1 MFCHDRNCSRSGH
14 ATRLHQHNG
23 VVLIPLATPSP
34 APADEGGIDP
44 TNLWEFLQGVPLRIL
59 IIVAVALVIRFIL
72 VGILDRIVKRMSEKG
87 RKERLGESRKAERTQ
102 ELSEV
107 LMSQRRKQR
116 AEAAGTLLRSVITA
130 TVVMIAILLILPIL
144 GIDIAPLLASAGVLG
159 VALGFGAQSLV
170 KDYLSGIFLVFEDQY
185 GVGDMVDLGEAVG
198 VVEDITLRVTRLRDL
213 SGVVWYVR
221 NGEIL
226 RVANQSQGWVLASVD
241 IPVAYD
247 ANLDVV
253 REAIQAVAEDM
264 YADPQ
269 YDEMLLGKPA
279 YAGVESVSGEAVF
292 IRVLAKAA
300 PEKQIPLTRAIR
312 VRIKEEFDGRGVK
325 VPVVARPFP
334 PGAGPPAAK

>member
-1 MFCHDRNCSRSGH
+1 M
-14 ATRLHQHNG
+14 
-23 VVLIPLATPSP
+23 VLIPLATPSP

-59 IIVAVALVIRFIL
+59 IIVAVAVVIRFIL

>member
-1 MFCHDRNCSRSGH
+1 MVPVPT
-14 ATRLHQHNG
+14 ATTDQ
-23 VVLIPLATPSP
+23 TDT
-34 APADEGGIDP
+34 ADNVWD
-44 TNLWEFLQGVPLRIL
+44 FLQGVPLKI
-59 IIVAVALVIRFIL
+59 LVIVVIAVVMRIVL
-72 VGILDRIVKRMSEKG
+72 VRLLNRIVKRMAAQAN
-87 RKERLGESRKAERTQ
+87 RERLAESRKAERTQ

-107 LMSQRRKQR
+107 LMSQRRRQR
-116 AEAAGTLLRSVITA
+116 AEAIGTLLRSVISA
-130 TVVMIAILLILPIL
+130 TILIIALLLILPIL

-185 GVGDMVDLGEAVG
+185 GVGDMVDLGEAIG

-226 RVANQSQGWVLASVD
+226 RVANQSQGWTLAAVE

-247 ANLDVV
+247 ENLDIV
-253 REAIQAVAEDM
+253 RQAIQSVAEDM

-269 YDEMLLGKPA
+269 YDEMLLGKPS
-279 YAGVESVSGEAVF
+279 YAGVEAVSGEAVF
-292 IRVLAKAA
+292 IKVLAKAA

-312 VRIKEEFDGRGVK
+312 LRIKEEFDRVGVK
-325 VPVVARPFP
+325 VPMVVRPYV
-334 PGAGPPAAK
+334 PGAGGQPPAGQ

>member
-1 MFCHDRNCSRSGH
+1 MTTGADQCLRAWTSAHG
-14 ATRLHQHNG
+14 HNG
-23 VVLIPLATPSP
+23 TVSASKV
-34 APADEGGIDP
+34 
-44 TNLWEFLQGVPLRIL
+44 WEFLQGVPLQIL
-59 IIVAVALVIRFIL
+59 IIVVVAVVIRFIL
-72 VGILDRIVKRMSEKG
+72 VRVLDRIVKRMAEKG
-87 RKERLGESRKAERTQ
+87 RRERLGEARRAERTQ

-116 AEAAGTLLRSVITA
+116 AEAIGTLLRSIITA
-130 TVVMIAILLILPIL
+130 TVLIIALLLLLPLL
-144 GIDIAPLLASAGVLG
+144 GIDIAPLLASAGVVG

-185 GVGDMVDLGEAVG
+185 GVGDMVDLGEAIG
-198 VVEDITLRVTRLRDL
+198 VVEDITLRITRLRDL

-226 RVANQSQGWVLASVD
+226 RVANQSQGWTLASVD
-241 IPVAYD
+241 IPIAYD
-247 ANLDVV
+247 ESLDVV
-253 REAIQAVAEDM
+253 REAIQTVAEDM

-269 YDEMLLGKPA
+269 FDEMLLGKPSF
-279 YAGVESVSGEAVF
+279 AGVESVSGDAMF

-312 VRIKEEFDGRGVK
+312 ARIKEEFDRRGVR

-334 PGAGPPAAK
+334 PGSQPHAPK

>member
-1 MFCHDRNCSRSGH
+1 M
-14 ATRLHQHNG
+14 
-23 VVLIPLATPSP
+23 LIPLATPSP

-44 TNLWEFLQGVPLRIL
+44 TNFWEFLQGVPLRIL
-59 IIVAVALVIRFIL
+59 IIVAVAVVIRFIL

>member
-1 MFCHDRNCSRSGH
+1 M
-14 ATRLHQHNG
+14 Q
-23 VVLIPLATPSP
+23 IPLATPSP
-34 APADEGGIDP
+34 TPSEQGESAASSV
-44 TNLWEFLQGVPLRIL
+44 WEFLQGVPLRIL
-59 IIVAVALVIRFIL
+59 IIVAIAIVSRFVLVAVLN
-72 VGILDRIVKRMSEKG
+72 RIVKKMSEKG

-107 LMSQRRKQR
+107 LMTQRRRQR
-116 AEAAGTLLRSVITA
+116 AEAVGTLLRSIITA
-130 TVVMIAILLILPIL
+130 TVVGIAILLILPIL

-198 VVEDITLRVTRLRDL
+198 VVEEVTLRVTRLRDL

-226 RVANQSQGWVLASVD
+226 RVANQSQGWTLASVD
-241 IPVAYD
+241 IPVAYNE
-247 ANLDVV
+247 NLDIV

-269 YDEMLLGKPA
+269 YDDMLLGKPS

-292 IRVLAKAA
+292 IRILAKAA

-312 VRIKEEFDGRGVK
+312 ARVKEEFDRRQVK
-325 VPVVARPFP
+325 VPIVARPFP
-334 PGAGPPAAK
+334 PGAAPAGPK

>member
-1 MFCHDRNCSRSGH
+1 M
-14 ATRLHQHNG
+14 
-23 VVLIPLATPSP
+23 VLIPLATPSP

-44 TNLWEFLQGVPLRIL
+44 TNFWEFLQGVPLRIL
-59 IIVAVALVIRFIL
+59 IIVAVAVVIRFIL

-130 TVVMIAILLILPIL
+130 TVVMIATLLILPIL

>member
-1 MFCHDRNCSRSGH
+1 M
-14 ATRLHQHNG
+14 
-23 VVLIPLATPSP
+23 LIPLATPSP
-34 APADEGGIDP
+34 DPASASDSSIS
-44 TNLWEFLQGVPLRIL
+44 NFWEFLQGVPLRIL
-59 IIVAVALVIRFIL
+59 IIVVIAIVSRVVLVALL
-72 VGILDRIVKRMSEKG
+72 NRIVKKMSEQG

-107 LMSQRRKQR
+107 LMTQRRKQR
-116 AEAAGTLLRSVITA
+116 AEAVGTLLRSIITA
-130 TVVMIAILLILPIL
+130 VVVGIAMLLILPIL

-198 VVEDITLRVTRLRDL
+198 VVEEVTLRVTRLRDL

-226 RVANQSQGWVLASVD
+226 RVANQSQGWTLASVD
-241 IPVAYD
+241 IPVAYNE
-247 ANLDVV
+247 NLNVV
-253 REAIQAVAEDM
+253 REAIQTVAEDM

-269 YDEMLLGKPA
+269 YDDMLLGKPS

-292 IRVLAKAA
+292 IRILAKAA

-312 VRIKEEFDGRGVK
+312 ARVKEEFDRRQVK
-325 VPVVARPFP
+325 VPVVARLFP
-334 PGAGPPAAK
+334 PGAAPPAPK

>member
-1 MFCHDRNCSRSGH
+1 MGRMTASDIW
-14 ATRLHQHNG
+14 Q
-23 VVLIPLATPSP
+23 
-34 APADEGGIDP
+34 
-44 TNLWEFLQGVPLRIL
+44 FLQGVPLQIL
-59 IIVAVALVIRFIL
+59 IIVVVSVVIRVIL
-72 VGILDRIVKRMSEKG
+72 VRILNRIVKRMAEKG
-87 RKERLGESRKAERTQ
+87 RRERLGETRKAERTQ

-116 AEAAGTLLRSVITA
+116 AEAIGTLLRSIITA
-130 TVVMIAILLILPIL
+130 TIVIIAFMLILPLL
-144 GIDIAPLLASAGVLG
+144 GIDVAPLLASAGVLG

-226 RVANQSQGWVLASVD
+226 RVANQSQGWTLASVD

-247 ANLDVV
+247 ENLDLV
-253 REAIQAVAEDM
+253 REAVQTVGEDM

-269 YDEMLLGKPA
+269 YDDMLLGKPSF
-279 YAGVESVSGEAVF
+279 AGVESVSGEAMF

-312 VRIKEEFDGRGVK
+312 VRIKEEFDRRGVR
-325 VPVVARPFP
+325 VPIVARPFA
-334 PGAGPPAAK
+334 PGSQPPAPK

>member
-1 MFCHDRNCSRSGH
+1 MFCHARNSSRSGH

-44 TNLWEFLQGVPLRIL
+44 TNFWEFLQGVPLRIL
-59 IIVAVALVIRFIL
+59 IIVAVAVVIRFIL

-130 TVVMIAILLILPIL
+130 TVVMIATLLILPIL

>member
-1 MFCHDRNCSRSGH
+1 
-14 ATRLHQHNG
+14 

-44 TNLWEFLQGVPLRIL
+44 TNFWEFLQGVPLRIL
-59 IIVAVALVIRFIL
+59 IIVAVAVVIRFIL

-130 TVVMIAILLILPIL
+130 TVVMIATLLILPIL

>member
-1 MFCHDRNCSRSGH
+1 M
-14 ATRLHQHNG
+14 
-23 VVLIPLATPSP
+23 LIPLATPTP
-34 APADEGGIDP
+34 APDDQGGIDP
-44 TNLWEFLQGVPLRIL
+44 TDFWQFLQGVPLRIL

-72 VGILDRIVKRMSEKG
+72 VGILDRIVKKMSEKG

-226 RVANQSQGWVLASVD
+226 RVANQSQGWTLASVD

-269 YDEMLLGKPA
+269 YDEMLLGKPS

-312 VRIKEEFDGRGVK
+312 VRIKEEFDRRGVK

-334 PGAGPPAAK
+334 PGTGPAAAK